1 MYQYPVYRPSLD
13 GNEKKYVN
21 ECIDSTWI
29 SSRGKFVTEF
39 EKQFSQAIGVEHSIA
54 VTNGTTAIH
63 LAMLALGIS
72 HNDEVIVPT
81 LTYIAS
87 VNPIRYVGAIPVF
100 ADSLVETWQLDP
112 TDIAKKISPRTKA
125 IIVVH
130 LYGQPCEM
138 NEICVLA
145 KQHGLFVIEDCA
157 EAFGSLYH
165 GQSVGNFGDIA
176 TFSFFGN
183 KTITCGEGGMVSTND
198 ETLYDRCQHFKGQGL
213 AQYREYWHDVVGY
226 NFRMTNIAAAIG
238 LAQLEQANV
247 FIEKKRCIARW
258 YIEGLQG
265 LPIEYQHEQSHSKH
279 SYWMFSILAEDRVV
293 RDQLREY
300 LKNNG
305 IETRPLF
312 FPVHT
317 MPMYA
322 DKFQKHPV
330 AENLSWCGINLPS
343 YPALEQSDV
352 ILICQTIRNFFQ

>member
-1 MYQYPVYRPSLD
+1 MYKYPVYRPSLD
-13 GNEKKYVN
+13 GNEKSYVN

-39 EKQFSQAIGVEHSIA
+39 EKQFSRTIGVEHSVA

-87 VNPIRYVGAIPVF
+87 VNPIKYVGAIPVF
-100 ADSLVETWQLDP
+100 VDSIAETWQLDP
-112 TDIAKKISPRTKA
+112 KDVAQKITSRTKA

-138 NEICVLA
+138 NEIRILA
-145 KQHGLFVIEDCA
+145 KQHGLFIIEDCA

-198 ETLYDRCQHFKGQGL
+198 ETLYDRCLHFKGQGL

-226 NFRMTNIAAAIG
+226 NFRMTNVAAAIG

-258 YIEGLQG
+258 YIEGLHG
-265 LPIEYQHEQSHSKH
+265 LPIEYHREQSHSKH
-279 SYWMFSILAEDRVV
+279 SYWMFSILVEDRVV
-293 RDQLREY
+293 RDQLREH

-322 DKFQKHPV
+322 DKFQKHPI
-330 AENLSWCGINLPS
+330 AENLSWRGINLPS

-352 ILICQTIRNFFQ
+352 LLICQTIRDFF